1 MNTQQINFIKIP
13 FIKMHG
19 LGNDFMVI
27 DAREQNLTSSPELMM
42 RLANRRTG
50 VGFDQAV
57 VLRNSDVADVF
68 MQIINA
74 DGSEVAACGNAT
86 RCVAMHLMQNGL
98 KHVDIETLA
107 GVLQADYIS
116 HERVVVQM
124 GVPKLQWQQIPLS
137 HEMNMLAVEH
147 NIADLPKGVA
157 VNMGNPHLVIFV
169 EDVENVDLPVIGA
182 TLEVS
187 PLFPERANIT
197 IAQKLS
203 DSHIKIRTW
212 ERGVGITQACGTAAC
227 ASMVA
232 GRILGLLEQSAN
244 VTMVG
249 GDVIISWQGQSEQVL
264 MEGDAAYSFYGEIM
278 IDI

>member
-1 MNTQQINFIKIP
+1 MNTQQIN

-27 DAREQNLTSSPELMM
+27 DAREQDFTPSPDLMM

-57 VLRNSDVADVF
+57 VLRNSSVADVF

-98 KHVDIETLA
+98 KHVSIETLA

-116 HERVVVQM
+116 HERVSVQM
-124 GVPKLQWQQIPLS
+124 GVPKLEWKQIPLS

-147 NIADLPKGVA
+147 NIAGLPNGVA
-157 VNMGNPHLVIFV
+157 VSMGNPHLVIFV
-169 EDVENVDLPVIGA
+169 PDVESVDLPVIGA
-182 TLEVS
+182 MLEVS
-187 PLFPERANIT
+187 SLFPERANIT

-203 DSHIKIRTW
+203 NSYIKIRTW

-232 GRILGLLEQSAN
+232 GRLLGLLEQSAK

-249 GDVIISWQGQSEQVL
+249 GDVIISWQGQAQQVL
-264 MEGDAAYSFYGEIM
+264 MEGDAAYSFYGQIM
-278 IDI
+278 IET

>member
-1 MNTQQINFIKIP
+1 MNAQQINFIKIP

-27 DAREQNLTSSPELMM
+27 DAREQHFTPSPELMM

-57 VLRNSDVADVF
+57 VLRSSSVADVF

-86 RCVAMHLMQNGL
+86 RCVAMHLMQGEVL
-98 KHVDIETLA
+98 QVKIETLA

-137 HEMNMLAVEH
+137 HEMDTLAVEH
-147 NIADLPKGVA
+147 NIAGLPNGVA
-157 VNMGNPHLVIFV
+157 VSMGNPHLVIFV
-169 EDVENVDLPVIGA
+169 ADVEAVDLTDVGA
-182 TLEVS
+182 MLEFS
-187 PLFPERANIT
+187 SLFPERANIT
-197 IAQKLS
+197 IAQKLH

-232 GRILGLLEQSAN
+232 GRLLGLLEQSAK

-249 GDVIISWQGQSEQVL
+249 GDVMISWQGHGEQVL
-264 MEGDAAYSFYGEIM
+264 MEGDAAYSFYGQM
-278 IDI
+278 IID

>member
-1 MNTQQINFIKIP
+1 MNTQQIN

-27 DAREQNLTSSPELMM
+27 DAREQNFAPSPDLMM

-57 VLRNSDVADVF
+57 VLRGSSVADVF

-107 GVLQADYIS
+107 GVLQADYVTNS
-116 HERVVVQM
+116 RVAVQM
-124 GVPKLQWQQIPLS
+124 GAPKLDWQQIPLS
-137 HEMNMLAVEH
+137 HEMDMLAVKH
-147 NIADLPKGVA
+147 GIADLPNGVA
-157 VNMGNPHLVIFV
+157 VSMGNPHLVMFV
-169 EDVENVDLPVIGA
+169 PDVESVDLPVIGA
-182 TLEVS
+182 KLEVS
-187 PLFPERANIT
+187 QLFPERANIT

-203 DSHIKIRTW
+203 NSHIKIRTW

-232 GRILGLLEQSAN
+232 GRLLGLLEQSAK

-249 GDVIISWQGQSEQVL
+249 GDVIISWQGQGEQVL
-264 MEGDAAYSFYGEIM
+264 MEGDAAYSFYGQIM